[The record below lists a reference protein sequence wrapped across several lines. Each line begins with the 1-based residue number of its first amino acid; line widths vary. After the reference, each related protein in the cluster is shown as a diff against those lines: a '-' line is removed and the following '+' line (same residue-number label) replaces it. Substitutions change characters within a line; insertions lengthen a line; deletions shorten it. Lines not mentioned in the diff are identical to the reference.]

1 MFLGKN
7 LGIKAQQE
15 NMKNC
20 TMVNGLNPLSIRMT
34 GSGEYVKKEVE
45 HLVDLFDLIAFER
58 EESIRQDNE

>member
-1 MFLGKN
+1 
-7 LGIKAQQE
+7 
-15 NMKNC
+15 MKNC

-58 EESIRQDNE
+58 EESIRQDNEYVPD